1 MLKGHAFS
9 YNNVGDIMLRT
20 KALRKIFITTL
31 SLFVLLVA
39 FSIPNMET
47 SNVLRTNL
55 EIEEVSSLSTNSIYL
70 LNKDGYLVKSRI
82 FIDSSD
88 KREQIAKILSNLTIN
103 SSNSFSNGLSAL
115 IPKGTVV
122 REIIY
127 GQKLV
132 TVNFSKKIL
141 KVTKDMEKQM
151 VAAIVYSIMDLG
163 DIKGVSILVEGESL
177 LSYPNSGER
186 LPSTLD
192 RSIGINKSYDITSR
206 DNISKV
212 VIYYITQIDG
222 DKYYVPVTKYLNDE
236 REKIKIIVEEL
247 TTSYIHEANLM
258 SFLNSNVAL
267 LDYKEENNVMFLNF
281 NDYLFDNNDKLLE
294 EVIYSL
300 AYSVFDNYDVNM
312 VMFEVNN
319 EEIRYISKK
328 SLN

>member
-1 MLKGHAFS
+1 MLKKYAFS

-39 FSIPNMET
+39 FSIPSME
-47 SNVLRTNL
+47 SDNVLRTNL
-55 EIEEVSSLSTNSIYL
+55 EIEEVSSLATNSIYL
-70 LNKDGYLVKSRI
+70 LNNDGYLVKSRI

-88 KREQIAKILSNLTIN
+88 KREQIAKLLSNLTVNN
-103 SSNSFSNGLSAL
+103 SNNFSNGLTAL
-115 IPKGTVV
+115 IPKGTIV

-141 KVTKDMEKQM
+141 KVSKDKEKQM
-151 VAAIVYSIMDLG
+151 IAAIVYSIMDLG
-163 DIKGVSILVEGESL
+163 DIEGVSILVEGENL
-177 LSYPNSGER
+177 LSYPNSGES
-186 LPSTLD
+186 LPRVLD

-212 VIYYITQIDG
+212 VIYYVTQIDG

-258 SFLNSNVAL
+258 SFLNNNAAL
-267 LDYKEENNVMFLNF
+267 LDYREENDVMFLNF

-319 EEIRYISKK
+319 EEIRYISKN